1 MSYRLSFPQ
10 GYDPHMRKEEMVTLS
25 RLSSQQNATLR
36 ANGSPSTMQTSVP
49 KASQP
54 RRRHFVFADPVAFR
68 YAVTRAEMLLE
79 LIIFQISGRG
89 SCNDCN

>member
-25 RLSSQQNATLR
+25 RLSSQQNAIPR
-36 ANGSPSTMQTSVP
+36 ANGSPSTMQTIDH

-68 YAVTRAEMLLE
+68 YGVTRTE
-79 LIIFQISGRG
+79 IT
-89 SCNDCN
+89 